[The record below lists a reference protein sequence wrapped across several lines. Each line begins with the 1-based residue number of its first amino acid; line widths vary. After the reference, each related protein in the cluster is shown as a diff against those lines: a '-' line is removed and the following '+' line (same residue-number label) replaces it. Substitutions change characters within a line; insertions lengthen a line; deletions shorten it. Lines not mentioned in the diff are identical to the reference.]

1 MNTIKINGRIVTTYE
16 DVVETDDMILVD
28 FSAYFDDF
36 QEKWLLEVIEAFDP
50 FQNADAEQDRLLDTW
65 IAS

>member
-1 MNTIKINGRIVTTYE
+1 MNTLSINGRIVTTFE

-28 FSAYFDDF
+28 FSVYFDDY

-50 FQNADAEQDRLLDTW
+50 FQDTNAEQNRLIDTW